1 MFMMLELVEAQTS
14 PVVNEALLCSFK
26 ESLNR
31 LLKTN
36 LINFFREM
44 GMTTISG
51 LLMADKQ
58 DPEPFQEAF
67 EALVE
72 WSWRYP
78 DKTKVWRKL
87 NLKIN

>member
-1 MFMMLELVEAQTS
+1 
-14 PVVNEALLCSFK
+14 
-26 ESLNR
+26 
-31 LLKTN
+31 
-36 LINFFREM
+36 
-44 GMTTISG
+44 MTTISG

-78 DKTKVWRKL
+78 DKTKVWRKIQSENQL
-87 NLKIN
+87 EIFK

>member
-1 MFMMLELVEAQTS
+1 MQ
-14 PVVNEALLCSFK
+14 LL
-26 ESLNR
+26 R
-31 LLKTN
+31 ILKYNSKTKYN
-36 LINFFREM
+36 QNFCREM

-67 EALVE
+67 EALIE

-78 DKTKVWRKL
+78 DKTKVWRKTQFENQCQMSRFL
-87 NLKIN
+87 FFAYRNLLSCL